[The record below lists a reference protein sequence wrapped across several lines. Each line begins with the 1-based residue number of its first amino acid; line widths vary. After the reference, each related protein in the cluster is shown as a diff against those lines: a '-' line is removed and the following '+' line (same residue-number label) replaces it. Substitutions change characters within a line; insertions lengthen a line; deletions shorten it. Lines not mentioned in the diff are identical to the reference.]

1 MGETVMGLLRKKENG
16 EQVRRI
22 KVDQI
27 RPNPDQPRTSFDE
40 AALSTLAESISRYGI
55 LQPISVRAVEDEH
68 YEIIAGERRFRAA
81 ELAGLSHVPCLV
93 YAVDGERGA
102 FLAIVE
108 NLLREDLNMFETAV
122 AMDRLCREHGLT
134 QEQVAERLSVS
145 QSYVA
150 NKIRLLRF
158 DVGMRKKIISAG
170 LTERHARA
178 LLRLPSAMW
187 DDAMTK
193 ITTRRFNVEQT
204 EAFVD
209 TLLSEQGDRRRVR
222 RPTRGVIRDIRVF
235 YNSVDRAVELV
246 RRCGVAVETHREEE
260 EEAIRL
266 VIRIPKAQ

>member
-1 MGETVMGLLRKKENG
+1 MGLLKKKENG

-22 KVDQI
+22 KTEQI
-27 RPNPDQPRTSFDE
+27 VPNPEQPRTSFDT
-40 AALSTLAESISRYGI
+40 AALAALAESISRYGV
-55 LQPISVRAVEDEH
+55 LQPISVRAVGEER

-81 ELAGLSHVPCLV
+81 RLAGLTHVPCLV
-93 YAVDGERGA
+93 YAVDGERGS

-158 DVGMRKKIISAG
+158 DGGMRQRILSAG

-178 LLRLPSAMW
+178 LLRLPPALW
-187 DDAMTK
+187 DDTLAK
-193 ITTRRFNVEQT
+193 ITARRANVEQT
-204 EAFVD
+204 EALVEQ
-209 TLLSEQGDRRRVR
+209 LLAEKGERRRVR

-246 RRCGVAVETHREEE
+246 RRCGVAVETRREEE
-260 EEAIRL
+260 DGAVCL